1 MPLGS
6 IIFGLLLLFA
16 RPSVAY
22 AGPPFVTDDPEPV
35 EFRHYEIYAAAQYE
49 HDADDVSGS
58 FPLLEVNFGAA
69 PNLQLSASLPL
80 SYTRASSTPAAYGL
94 TSTELGAK
102 YRFIP
107 EGSGRPQCAL
117 YPQVIFGSEG
127 PEGAGKPQ
135 FLLPLWLQKSYG
147 AWTIFGGGG
156 RWFNP
161 GPGNQD
167 FWFSGVA
174 VQRQL
179 SGGTTVGVEIYH
191 SGSQT
196 IGEEPRTGVGVGF
209 IAPLGAEH
217 AVLASFGRGLHGDN
231 VFAGY
236 VGYEFK
242 LGPRETTQPSAQSI
256 SPSAR

>member
-1 MPLGS
+1 MLGS
-6 IIFGLLLLFA
+6 LLLLVRPGVA
-16 RPSVAY
+16 R
-22 AGPPFVTDDPEPV
+22 AGPPFFTDDPEPV

-58 FPLLEVNFGAA
+58 FPLVEVNFGAA
-69 PNLQLSASLPL
+69 RNLQLSASLPL
-80 SYTRASSTPAAYGL
+80 SYTRASTTPAAYGL

-107 EGSGRPQCAL
+107 EGAGRPQCAL

-127 PEGAGKPQ
+127 PGGAGKPQ
-135 FLLPLWLQKSYG
+135 FLLPLWLQKNYG
-147 AWTIFGGGG
+147 AWTVFGGGG

-167 FWFSGVA
+167 FWFSGLA
-174 VQRQL
+174 VEREL
-179 SGGTTVGVEIYH
+179 SGGATVGVEIYH

-196 IGEEPRTGVGVGF
+196 IGEESRTGVGLGF

-217 AVLASFGRGLHGDN
+217 ALLASFGRGIHGDN

-236 VGYEFK
+236 LGYEFK
-242 LGPRETTQPSAQSI
+242 LGPRETAQPSAQSI
-256 SPSAR
+256 SPGAR